1 MTPSA
6 ISSIQ
11 LQLLCRTAEAEV
23 TLYTTLLSSLLT
35 QVMEK
40 LCQDCPDWRTCYMQS
55 IILCITIICKSC
67 RNIKCIDHFVAL
79 GG

>member
-11 LQLLCRTAEAEV
+11 LQLFCLTAEV
-23 TLYTTLLSSLLT
+23 TLYTTTLLSSLLT